1 MHDTLALGHASD
13 EIGAPMK
20 GKIAFVVGLAIGYV
34 FGTRAGRQRYEQIK
48 SGAQKVWNSPLVR
61 KGRDQVN
68 TYATDL
74 RGTVQDSVLETGRAF
89 INAIIDR
96 QKAQS
101 PQRDSAPRSAS
112 TPTSKPERAKG
123 QGAKKPSTAQGA
135 KKASA
140 AKGTSPTADKP
151 KADA

>member
-1 MHDTLALGHASD
+1 
-13 EIGAPMK
+13 MK

-48 SGAQKVWNSPLVR
+48 AGAQKVWNSPLVR
-61 KGRDQVN
+61 KGRVQVN
-68 TYATDL
+68 TYASDL

-101 PQRDSAPRSAS
+101 PQRESAPQPSSS
-112 TPTSKPERAKG
+112 TKDDTSQGSNAQGNKKPASKPASMP
-123 QGAKKPSTAQGA
+123 GAKKS
-135 KKASA
+135 SA
-140 AKGTSPTADKP
+140 NKTSAGKSGSSPTARP
-151 KADA
+151 KADT